1 MNIPWDGLAH
11 IQNFVRLDF
20 LFSGLEVS
28 STSIFLARLT
38 VLLLFGGG
46 MLWAAFKIVIKS
58 IDCIQTL
65 LGGIGQLPKSFFL
78 LLLLVIPL
86 SPDSLG
92 ARALGYILLIT
103 SLLGLLAACGLLLV
117 LWRYGVDQ
125 AIALVNSL
133 RSRSEEPPLNVVRS
147 AIPPDNIMGPVMNP
161 PINAA

>member
-11 IQNFVRLDF
+11 VQNFIRLDF

-28 STSIFLARLT
+28 STSIFAARLA
-38 VLLLFGGG
+38 VLLLFGCGV
-46 MLWAAFKIVIKS
+46 LWAGFRIIIKS

-65 LGGIGQLPKSFFL
+65 LGSVGQLPKSFFL

-86 SPDSLG
+86 SHDSLG
-92 ARALGYILLIT
+92 ARSLGYILLIT
-103 SLLGLLAACGLLLV
+103 SLLGLLAACGLFLV

-133 RSRSEEPPLNVVRS
+133 RSRAEETRRDTTRS
-147 AIPPDNIMGPVMNP
+147 AIPPDNILGPIINP
-161 PINAA
+161 PINAS

>member
-1 MNIPWDGLAH
+1 MNIPWEGLAH
-11 IQNFVRLDF
+11 IQNFIRLDF

-28 STSIFLARLT
+28 STSIFAARLA
-38 VLLLFGGG
+38 VLLLFGCGV
-46 MLWAAFKIVIKS
+46 LWAGFRIIIKS

-65 LGGIGQLPKSFFL
+65 LGSIGQLPKSFFL

-92 ARALGYILLIT
+92 ARSLGYILLIT
-103 SLLGLLAACGLLLV
+103 SLLGLLAACGLFLV

-133 RSRSEEPPLNVVRS
+133 RSRAEQTRRDTAQSS
-147 AIPPDNIMGPVMNP
+147 FPPDNILGPIINP
-161 PINAA
+161 PINAS